1 MVIVVI
7 SVYVSS
13 AEVLFA
19 SRLRVCVCACVLQ
32 SSLWVT
38 LGLRLGLVGFF
49 IDSFKSLHA
58 FQCLFNVFFFSNRHV
73 HSCLVEFFFTNC
85 CCFYRCLES
94 VVKNERY
101 ISCSYHYIYFCL
113 PHVGRPFLTECAPGA
128 WLVHFRLIKGH
139 TCTQMLSLLLPK
151 RVCNLE

>member
-58 FQCLFNVFFFSNRHV
+58 FQSLFNICFFFSNRHV
-73 HSCLVEFFFTNC
+73 HSCLVEFL
-85 CCFYRCLES
+85 FY
-94 VVKNERY
+94 K
-101 ISCSYHYIYFCL
+101 
-113 PHVGRPFLTECAPGA
+113 
-128 WLVHFRLIKGH
+128 
-139 TCTQMLSLLLPK
+139 LLL
-151 RVCNLE
+151 LL